1 MKEDLREEIEIRE
14 GRLMGALRAPVNPMR
29 KAEGSIH
36 DEGEARKLGFRGG
49 LVAGSIHME
58 QLAPVLVRAFGEA
71 WLERGTISLY
81 FLTPTLHG
89 EEVRAVIEA
98 PSTEAALGPPAQ
110 GPDDVQVEAWM
121 EKPGGTRICEGTASI
136 GSPFEPSALHARELD
151 KHASGELRILEGAK
165 AGDEFPMADTSV
177 PHEKLDERLK
187 VITEPMHWYID
198 DSRWS
203 GRVATTVNQV
213 NALMAPANAYLREMR
228 AGAIGLYGAIELRNV
243 NGPMLVDTP
252 YRSGGTLLHAGETPK
267 TEYLWFDTWADDAEH
282 KRIVEMRMMLRFMK
296 ASSPKYA
303 ADAAAGA
310 EATTG
315 AATA

>member
-1 MKEDLREEIEIRE
+1 MKEDLRDEIEIRD
-14 GRLMGALRAPVNPMR
+14 GQLVGALRAPVNPMR

-81 FLTPTLHG
+81 FLTPTLLG
-89 EEVRAVIEA
+89 EEVRAIIEA
-98 PSTEAALGPPAQ
+98 PPAD
-110 GPDDVQVEAWM
+110 PSDTQVEAWM
-121 EKPGGTRICEGTASI
+121 EKADGTRICEGTASI
-136 GSPFEPSALHARELD
+136 GSPFEPSALYARKLD
-151 KHASGELRILEGAK
+151 KHAAGELRILEGATR
-165 AGDEFPMADTSV
+165 GDEFPMVDTSV

-198 DSRWS
+198 DSRWT
-203 GRVATTVNQV
+203 GRVATMVNQV
-213 NALMAPANAYLREMR
+213 NALMAPADAYLREMR

-243 NGPMLVDTP
+243 SGPMLVDTP
-252 YRSGGTLLHAGETPK
+252 YRSGGTLLYAGETPK

-303 ADAAAGA
+303 ADAAASA

>member
-1 MKEDLREEIEIRE
+1 MKDDLRAEIEVRD
-14 GRLMGALRAPVNPMR
+14 GQLVGPLRAPVNPMR

-58 QLAPVLVRAFGEA
+58 QLAPVLVRAFGEG
-71 WLERGTISLY
+71 WLERSTISLY

-89 EEVRAVIEA
+89 EEVRAIIKA
-98 PSTEAALGPPAQ
+98 PPAD
-110 GPDDVQVEAWM
+110 PSDTQVEAWM
-121 EKPGGTRICEGTASI
+121 EKADGTRICEGTASI
-136 GSPFEPSALHARELD
+136 GSPFEPSALHARKLD
-151 KHASGELRILEGAK
+151 KHAAGELRILKGATR
-165 AGDEFPMADTSV
+165 GDEFPMADTSV

-198 DSRWS
+198 DSRWT

-267 TEYLWFDTWADDAEH
+267 TEYLWFDTWADDADH

-303 ADAAAGA
+303 ADAA
-310 EATTG
+310 EATAG

>member
-1 MKEDLREEIEIRE
+1 MKEYLRAEIEVRD
-14 GRLMGALRAPVNPMR
+14 GQLVGPLRAPVNPMR

-89 EEVRAVIEA
+89 EEVRAIIEA
-98 PSTEAALGPPAQ
+98 PSTEAALGVPTQ
-110 GPDDVQVEAWM
+110 GPDDVQSEAWM
-121 EKPGGTRICEGTASI
+121 EKADGTRICEGTASI
-136 GSPFEPSALHARELD
+136 GSPLEPSALQARKLD
-151 KHASGELRILEGAK
+151 KHAAGELRILKGATR
-165 AGDEFPMADTSV
+165 GDEFPMADTSV
-177 PHEKLDERLK
+177 PHENLDARLK

-198 DSRWS
+198 DSRWT

-213 NALMAPANAYLREMR
+213 NALMAPANAYLRDMR

-252 YRSGGTLLHAGETPK
+252 YRSGGTLLHVGETPK
-267 TEYLWFDTWADDAEH
+267 TEYLWFDTWADDADH

-296 ASSPKYA
+296 ASSKKYQ
-303 ADAAAGA
+303 GA
-310 EATTG
+310 TAG

>member
-1 MKEDLREEIEIRE
+1 MKEDLREEIEIRD
-14 GRLMGALRAPVNPMR
+14 GQLVGPLRAPVNPMR

-98 PSTEAALGPPAQ
+98 PPAD
-110 GPDDVQVEAWM
+110 PSDTQVEAWM
-121 EKPGGTRICEGTASI
+121 EKADGTRICEGTASI
-136 GSPFEPSALHARELD
+136 GSPLEPSALHARKLD
-151 KHASGELRILEGAK
+151 KHASGELRILEGATR
-165 AGDEFPMADTSV
+165 GDEFPMADTSV

-198 DSRWS
+198 DSRWT
-203 GRVATTVNQV
+203 GRVATMVNQV
-213 NALMAPANAYLREMR
+213 NALMAPADAYLREMR

-243 NGPMLVDTP
+243 SGPMLVDTP

-267 TEYLWFDTWADDAEH
+267 TEYLWFDTWADDESH
-282 KRIVEMRMMLRFMK
+282 KRIVEMRLMLRFMK
-296 ASSPKYA
+296 ASSKKY
-303 ADAAAGA
+303 A
-310 EATTG
+310 EATAG

>member
-1 MKEDLREEIEIRE
+1 MKEDLRDEIEIRD
-14 GRLMGALRAPVNPMR
+14 GQLVGPLRAPVNPMR

-89 EEVRAVIEA
+89 EELRAIIEA
-98 PSTEAALGPPAQ
+98 PPAD
-110 GPDDVQVEAWM
+110 PSDTQVEAWM

-136 GSPFEPSALHARELD
+136 GSPIDPSALHARKLD
-151 KHASGELRILEGAK
+151 KHAAGELRILKGATR
-165 AGDEFPMADTSV
+165 GDEFPMADTSV

-198 DSRWS
+198 DSRWT
-203 GRVATTVNQV
+203 GRVATMVNQV
-213 NALMAPANAYLREMR
+213 NALMAPADAYLREMR
-228 AGAIGLYGAIELRNV
+228 GGAIGLYGAIELRNV

-267 TEYLWFDTWADDAEH
+267 TEYLWFDTWADDHDH